1 MIKVIKEKINSEDK
15 EEGNMLMEAFVDKF
29 FEEGEKS
36 GIAQGISQV
45 AINML
50 KEKCDKKIIKKYT
63 GLSDAK
69 IKELEKTLQS
79 A

>member
-1 MIKVIKEKINSEDK
+1 MIKIIKEKINKS
-15 EEGNMLMEAFVDKF
+15 
-29 FEEGEKS
+29 EEGEEMLLESFVDTLYNCIKE
-36 GIAQGISQV
+36 GEKNGISQV

-50 KEKCDKKIIKKYT
+50 KEKCDKKMIKKCT

-69 IKELEKTLQS
+69 IKELEKTLQN

>member
-1 MIKVIKEKINSEDK
+1 
-15 EEGNMLMEAFVDKF
+15 MLMEAFVDKF
-29 FEEGEKS
+29 LEEGERRGEKR
-36 GIAQGISQV
+36 GIVQGKKLGVSQGISQV

-50 KEKCDKKIIKKYT
+50 KQKYKKEEIKKCT